1 MGTAIHR
8 IEIPTIMEVGSNI
21 LENVGSYIERA
32 GIKKVIV
39 LFGEGIRGLFGQKI
53 LDSINSRADLKL
65 LETYDF
71 DDIRI
76 ESLIPTAFSIPPNT
90 GAVIGVGGGK
100 VLDASKYIAFLNNLP
115 FISIP
120 TSTSNDGF
128 SSSGCS
134 LIINGRRT
142 SVHSAM
148 PFGIIVDVDVIK
160 NAPLKF
166 IYSGLGDIV
175 SKITAVYDWYFE
187 EENKAARVDD
197 FAAMLAKK
205 SVNSIVRMPYTKITE
220 EFFLK
225 EMVDSL
231 TMSGIAMQIADNSA
245 PASGSEHLISH
256 ALDKILEKPQLHGIQ
271 VGIATYLM
279 SLVQQ
284 HRYERITKFLNE
296 TGFFDYVETLQM
308 KADDFEKAIDIA
320 PSIKPSRYTY
330 LHVEENRV
338 KAKQFLRNDEILKRI
353 LKG

>member
-1 MGTAIHR
+1 MGTVTHR
-8 IEIPTIMEVGSNI
+8 IEIPTILEVDSNI
-21 LENVGSYIERA
+21 LGNVGAYIERA
-32 GIKKVIV
+32 GISKVVI
-39 LFGEGIRGLFGQKI
+39 LFGEGIRELFGQKI
-53 LDSINSRADLKL
+53 VDSINSRTSLTL

-76 ESLIPTAFSIPPNT
+76 ENLMTKAFSMPSKTDAI
-90 GAVIGVGGGK
+90 IGVGGGK
-100 VLDASKYIAFLNNLP
+100 VLDATKYLAFLNNLP

-142 SVHSAM
+142 SVHAAM
-148 PFGIIVDVDVIK
+148 PFGIIVDIDVIK

-187 EENKAARVDD
+187 EKHNASKVDD
-197 FAAMLAKK
+197 FAAMLSKK
-205 SVNSIVRMPYTKITE
+205 SVNSIVRMPYTKVTE
-220 EFFLK
+220 GFFLK

-231 TMSGIAMQIADNSA
+231 TMSGIAMEIAGNSA

-256 ALDKILEKPQLHGIQ
+256 ALDKILERPGLHGIQ

-279 SLVQQ
+279 SMVQQ
-284 HRYERITKFLNE
+284 HRAERIEKFLSE
-296 TGFFDYVETLQM
+296 TGFFEYVETLQL
-308 KADDFEKAIDIA
+308 KAEDFERAIDIA
-320 PSIKPSRYTY
+320 PTIKPNRFTY
-330 LHVEENRV
+330 IHLEENRE
-338 KAKQFLRNDEILKRI
+338 KAKQLLRNNHNLKRI
-353 LKG
+353 LK